1 MDAPSM
7 VQRSGD
13 TLIVR
18 SVVSGNQLFLDRGQ
32 TNSNPPGG
40 PPVLLGPLNYTEECL
55 DEAIDEE
62 SIEGDTEDTPTD
74 LIQGAK
80 DEELPQC
87 KIKRN
92 YSCNSCTYFTQN
104 PRLYLTHLR
113 DKHGEKIVINECK
126 HCLYASRH
134 YQKLVRHMKM
144 VHGSTDGLEEHH
156 QSRKRAHQMIREIK
170 KRRVTSEEI
179 IPPTESE
186 EALSFGAATNT
197 HNVGELNKLLKCS
210 VCDFTT
216 LSRSQLTDHE
226 RNDHIKTK
234 FFRCS
239 KCSYVTHIKARF
251 SKHVKYHSMP
261 MIKCVMC
268 DFRTPYKW
276 NLDRHMKNH
285 GGTGPFKCAACNFT
299 ADIKQSLTVH
309 EMNHHV
315 PPVGHASG
323 MSMHRRKNKVGG
335 TDLPDDPADEI
346 MYREN
351 ADQEMNFDESLHL
364 MANNN
369 NRDIKP
375 YNPDMVNDSGVFSS
389 SMSDTT
395 VSPPSGVKKIPRP
408 IPNLIPIQNAST
420 AAALNL
426 SVSRKN
432 DITPAQAIADL
443 CANSS
448 SALKDFASLF
458 AGGKEILTES
468 CSIKSEAPPQM
479 SPSSTHSFKKKHAS
493 FFDKLRERCVTNSGV
508 GTTMTCA
515 CGHVSKCLSEALIH
529 QEACKKSLENSHK
542 STSPINLSMNVGSTR
557 CQICRHRCK
566 SSADLIAHM
575 QTCVEHKS
583 TGGESMEDSVSEI
596 ENSDRGEGHDE
607 DLIDDA
613 SSDNQKE
620 PHPMENKVFV
630 WNRMPEQQDQFMSQ
644 EHQPSGS
651 GPMDGNDSISRE
663 DQNSFCGV
671 ETAPG
676 YGEITK
682 PMQKI
687 EEHSPATGSC
697 LKKVFKCPHCSFWAS
712 TASRFHVHIVGH
724 LNKKPFECSL
734 CSYRSNW
741 RWDITKHIRLK
752 TIRDPSHKTAR
763 VLMNDETGRRNYT
776 KYNKYIT
783 LMKVTDEDGNLKLMK
798 SGEMTPNQEAALQA
812 PNLNQAI
819 KHNPS
824 PDFSMLKKLNQN
836 ENLQVAPVLQDAPP
850 FVTIAFKN
858 LEKNN
863 LLSVQDLPFMMTTA
877 AVSGESLAETL
888 GALTAKAANQ
898 DSDSKKTLFKC
909 KKCQFKHPNRETVLA
924 HVKRHY
930 EEAGLSVD
938 NSISMGDKKPILT
951 LTDDLKKALMGQKC
965 ESLAAPQMP
974 AAAMV
979 LIPNN
984 NNNNNN
990 NENGELDEA
999 SSGGTTVMPGWR
1011 GATASYRCGHC
1022 HQVSNWKHVIQRHC
1036 RLKHNGDIQIEL
1048 MEPNGKVALRKI
1060 TSSTQVP
1067 APVPVNS
1074 AAPIIAAEK
1083 EKTTSCGD
1091 GGRKSVEEISS
1102 AIKCHSGKESSGGE
1116 VYQIFVARSGGE
1128 IKTDPDATA
1137 SGHVEKNPEVEQTD
1151 LEPLNQT
1158 GQLEICAQVE
1168 SIEPQAGPSSGQ
1180 LPNQIL
1186 PRGKQANK
1194 AKRNKRYN
1202 CHACPYVTD
1211 SKSQFIY
1218 HKSFHKP
1225 RGEQFK
1231 CTYCTYNV
1239 TKKHLLNQHLK
1250 LHQPEVIP
1258 ESPSSSKTAEVKSP
1272 IVGKAKITM
1281 SSESK
1286 EDRMDDRVLYFCDKC
1301 PGRFFS
1307 ERDVKAHGRMHTT
1320 GIPSRCNL
1328 CSFSTRQDSI
1338 FQAHNQ
1344 VHSDQYQ
1351 EESRALEQKL
1361 KIAADHPKPA
1371 LTWTKGENSQIV
1383 WTVVGQQSQKIGAPE
1398 EDQEAQKEQK
1408 ITRNCPH
1415 CPFVV
1420 ISTAGNEVNGEK
1432 QLEDHVQHHVGG
1444 ISGGKYRV
1452 ICGFCNF
1459 ATNTEKALKEHTK
1472 WHFAASKKR
1481 HNNVEFYTKFDNVQI
1496 YIETGEEDANMTVQ
1510 KAEEDTE
1517 IVTKT
1522 ILDEQKTTVETSRS
1536 PLAEENKIFINLKT
1550 GEIIKKSTGRF

>member
-18 SVVSGNQLFLDRGQ
+18 SVVSGNQLFLDNGQ
-32 TNSNPPGG
+32 ALPSSAGEA
-40 PPVLLGPLNYTEECL
+40 LLPLNYTDECL

-62 SIEGDTEDTPTD
+62 SIEEDGEESPPD
-74 LIQGAK
+74 QVK

-144 VHGSTDGLEEHH
+144 VHGSTEGLEEHH

-170 KRRVTSEEI
+170 KRRVTEDTVPS
-179 IPPTESE
+179 TESE
-186 EALSFGAATNT
+186 EAPPFGST
-197 HNVGELNKLLKCS
+197 HGVGELSKLLKCS

-261 MIKCVMC
+261 MIKCMMC

-335 TDLPDDPADEI
+335 TDVPDDPTDEL

-351 ADQEMNFDESLHL
+351 TDSDMNFDESLPL
-364 MANNN
+364 IVNNN
-369 NRDIKP
+369 NRDVKP
-375 YNPDMVNDSGVFSS
+375 FSSDMVNDSGFLSS
-389 SMSDTT
+389 SVSDHT
-395 VSPPSGVKKIPRP
+395 VSPPSGVKKVPRP
-408 IPNLIPIQNAST
+408 IPNLIPIQNAT
-420 AAALNL
+420 TALNL
-426 SVSRKN
+426 SVGRKV
-432 DITPAQAIADL
+432 DGAAQAITDL

-448 SALKDFASLF
+448 TSALKDFASLF
-458 AGGKEILTES
+458 AGGKEIFSET

-479 SPSSTHSFKKKHAS
+479 SPSSTNSFKKKHAS
-493 FFDKLRERCVTNSGV
+493 FFDKLREKCVTNSGV
-508 GTTMTCA
+508 GTNMTCS

-529 QEACKKSLENSHK
+529 QDSCKKQLENNRK

-575 QTCVEHKS
+575 QTCVEQKS
-583 TGGESMEDSVSEI
+583 IGGDSMEDSVSEV
-596 ENSDRGEGHDE
+596 ENSDKGEGQDE
-607 DLIDDA
+607 IDDA
-613 SSDNQKE
+613 SNDNQKE
-620 PHPMENKVFV
+620 PHPMENVVFV
-630 WNRMPEQQDQFMSQ
+630 WNKMPEHPDQFVTAKQ
-644 EHQPSGS
+644 EPQAAGS
-651 GPMDGNDSISRE
+651 TPDPEPTSR
-663 DQNSFCGV
+663 DDPNTYCGV

-676 YGEITK
+676 YGEVTK
-682 PMQKI
+682 KMQKV
-687 EEHSPATGSC
+687 EEQTPNSC

-776 KYNKYIT
+776 KYNRYIT

-798 SGEMTPNQEAALQA
+798 SGEMTPNQEAALQS
-812 PNLNQAI
+812 PNLSASG
-819 KHNPS
+819 KTT
-824 PDFSMLKKLNQN
+824 PDYAMLKKLNQN

-863 LLSVQDLPFMMTTA
+863 LISVQDLPGFMMTTA
-877 AVSGESLAETL
+877 GVTSESIAETF
-888 GALTAKAANQ
+888 GALTAKSTNQ
-898 DSDSKKTLFKC
+898 ESDSKKTLFKC
-909 KKCQFKHPNRETVLA
+909 KKCQFKHANRETVLA

-930 EEAGLSVD
+930 EEAGLMLD
-938 NSISMGDKKPILT
+938 NSASCGDKKPLIGLPE
-951 LTDDLKKALMGQKC
+951 DLKQALTGPKCEALM
-965 ESLAAPQMP
+965 APQMP

-979 LIPNN
+979 LIPSNN
-984 NNNNNN
+984 NNNNT
-990 NENGELDEA
+990 NENGELDE
-999 SSGGTTVMPGWR
+999 
-1011 GATASYRCGHC
+1011 
-1022 HQVSNWKHVIQRHC
+1022 RHC

-1048 MEPNGKVALRKI
+1048 MEANGKVALRKI

-1074 AAPIIAAEK
+1074 AAQAAQEK
-1083 EKTTSCGD
+1083 DKVQ
-1091 GGRKSVEEISS
+1091 GGASEESSVL
-1102 AIKCHSGKESSGGE
+1102 KCHICPFSVSSKESE
-1116 VYQIFVARSGGE
+1116 IFRIHMIKHTEEASDSKKSSQE
-1128 IKTDPDATA
+1128 IP
-1137 SGHVEKNPEVEQTD
+1137 
-1151 LEPLNQT
+1151 
-1158 GQLEICAQVE
+1158 
-1168 SIEPQAGPSSGQ
+1168 
-1180 LPNQIL
+1180 
-1186 PRGKQANK
+1186 
-1194 AKRNKRYN
+1194 AKRQSTESRAVVKSKRYN
-1202 CHACPYVTD
+1202 CTACPYVTD
-1211 SKSQFIY
+1211 SKSQFVY

-1239 TKKHLLNQHLK
+1239 TKKHLLNQHVK
-1250 LHQPEVIP
+1250 LHRNEEVSGASRDNKKSQDVEHQPV
-1258 ESPSSSKTAEVKSP
+1258 V
-1272 IVGKAKITM
+1272 KAKITLPTHDGEM
-1281 SSESK
+1281 TA
-1286 EDRMDDRVLYFCDKC
+1286 DRRSLQFCDKC
-1301 PGRFFS
+1301 PARFLCEKEVKIHMKTHSSGLQYRCTYCTFS
-1307 ERDVKAHGRMHTT
+1307 A
-1320 GIPSRCNL
+1320 
-1328 CSFSTRQDSI
+1328 RQESLVQTHAI
-1338 FQAHNQ
+1338 I
-1344 VHSDQYQ
+1344 HSGQYQ
-1351 EESRALEQKL
+1351 EETKGLEQKYKISSENPKPIISSYKVENASDMWIVGNVPP
-1361 KIAADHPKPA
+1361 KIA
-1371 LTWTKGENSQIV
+1371 
-1383 WTVVGQQSQKIGAPE
+1383 TVTAE
-1398 EDQEAQKEQK
+1398 EDHEAQKEQK

-1420 ISTAGNEVNGEK
+1420 ILTAGNEGNGEK
-1432 QLEDHVQHHVGG
+1432 QLEDHIQHHGG
-1444 ISGGKYRV
+1444 SSSGKYRV
-1452 ICGFCNF
+1452 SCNFCDF

-1472 WHFAASKKR
+1472 WHFASSKKKN
-1481 HNNVEFYTKFDNVQI
+1481 HNVEFFTKIENVQI
-1496 YIETGEEDANMTVQ
+1496 YKGEGEEERNFPE
-1510 KAEEDTE
+1510 KAEEDKFGAVMFE
-1517 IVTKT
+1517 
-1522 ILDEQKTTVETSRS
+1522 EQKNVLDSRS
-1536 PLAEENKIFINLKT
+1536 PLAEENKIYINLKT
-1550 GEIIKKSTGRF
+1550 GEIIKKHASRF